1 MELFSE
7 IYNCYYQVVARIL
20 EEAAHAPIS
29 QNEMTRVAQRYGY
42 DESVLAIIPH
52 MINGDWALLSPDD
65 SGKNF
70 TSRLYHSVRF
80 PLTLLQKSWLKALL
94 EDDRISL
101 FFTDGQLELLRQQLE
116 DITPLYD
123 PSAFHYFDQFQD
135 QDVITSS
142 FRHHFQLILKA
153 VDQHQTLKIS
163 YYSVKQRL
171 IEFTY
176 LPCWFEYSAKDG
188 KFRLYALYRRRN
200 GWRMDVL
207 HIGRIVKVEETGYY
221 IKEPVQMDRLN
232 DDTLCQEPI
241 VMEISDKRNA
251 LERTMLHFSSYQKK
265 VERIDETGTYRCFI
279 YYDKTR
285 ETELLIQ
292 VLAFGPVIRVLG
304 PASFLKQVRE
314 RVNRQQIHAGN
325 LS

>member
-20 EEAAHAPIS
+20 EEAAQAPIS
-29 QNEMTRVAQRYGY
+29 QNKMTRIAQRYGY
-42 DESVLAIIPH
+42 DESALAIIPH
-52 MINGDWALLSPDD
+52 LLNGDWALLSPDD

-70 TSRLYHSVRF
+70 TSRLYHSVHF
-80 PLTLLQKSWLKALL
+80 PLTSLQKSWLKALL
-94 EDDRISL
+94 EDQRIGL
-101 FFTDGQLELLRQQLE
+101 FFTDGQLELLRQQLS

-123 PSAFHYFDQFQD
+123 PSAFHYFDQFQE

-142 FRHHFQLILKA
+142 FRRHFQLILKA
-153 VDQHQTLKIS
+153 VEQHQTLKIS

-171 IEFTY
+171 INFTY
-176 LPCWFEYSAKDG
+176 LPCWIEYSAKDG
-188 KFRLYALYRRRN
+188 KFRLYARYHRKN

-207 HIGRIVKVEETGYY
+207 HIGRIVKIEETGYY
-221 IKEPVQMDRLN
+221 IKEPVHMDRLI

-241 VMEISDKRNA
+241 VLEISDERNA

-265 VERIDETGTYRCFI
+265 VERLEETGMYRCSI

-292 VLAFGPVIRVLG
+292 VLAFGPVVRVLG
-304 PASFLKQVRE
+304 PASFLKQIME
-314 RVNRQQIHAGN
+314 RVKRQQIPARN
-325 LS
+325 